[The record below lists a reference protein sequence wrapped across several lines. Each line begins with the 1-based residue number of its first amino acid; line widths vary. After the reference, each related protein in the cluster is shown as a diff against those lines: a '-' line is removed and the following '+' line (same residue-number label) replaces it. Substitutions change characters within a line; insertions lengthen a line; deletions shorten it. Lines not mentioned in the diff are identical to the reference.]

1 MTWKQVFTSSVGKK
15 LVMGF
20 TGIFLI
26 LFLTVHVGLNACIW
40 ANDSG
45 EMFNKG
51 AHFMGAN
58 WVPRLLEI
66 GLFLGLIIHIIQGL
80 ALELTNRSKRSVKYA
95 VDYGNRGSKW
105 YSRSMGLLGT
115 LILLFLILHLYNFWL
130 PNRSHQGF
138 LLGEEIN
145 LYQKMQEVFSNLV
158 VVIVYVLVC
167 ISLAYHLAHGV
178 QSAFKTL
185 GVHNKRWLVLISC
198 VGYSFAIIVPL
209 LFALMPLSFYF
220 GWIS

>member
-80 ALELTNRSKRSVKYA
+80 ALELSNRSKRSVKYA

-145 LYQKMQEVFSNLV
+145 LYQKMQEVFSNLLV
-158 VVIVYVLVC
+158 VL
-167 ISLAYHLAHGV
+167 SLIH
-178 QSAFKTL
+178 
-185 GVHNKRWLVLISC
+185 I
-198 VGYSFAIIVPL
+198 
-209 LFALMPLSFYF
+209 
-220 GWIS
+220 